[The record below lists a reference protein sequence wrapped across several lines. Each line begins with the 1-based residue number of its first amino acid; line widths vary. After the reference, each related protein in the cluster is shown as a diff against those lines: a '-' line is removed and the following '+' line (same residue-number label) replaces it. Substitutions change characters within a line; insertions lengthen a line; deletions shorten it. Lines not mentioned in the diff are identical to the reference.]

1 MRFKPHNGKK
11 RRLEHTFSH
20 RKTSSISHRT
30 TGDLRIHKQREIC
43 NHDLE
48 GKKSPKGLN
57 FKKIVKKNP
66 IKSTHRTIF

>member
-11 RRLEHTFSH
+11 RRLEHTSSR
-20 RKTSSISHRT
+20 RKTSSISLRT

-48 GKKSPKGLN
+48 EKKSPKGLN
-57 FKKIVKKNP
+57 FKK
-66 IKSTHRTIF
+66 